1 MVDLPPDPG
10 HESETALSIVNTN
23 RRLARP
29 LQPRSGG
36 VTERIFCLALIF
48 AATGCRNSG
57 PPAPREITPI
67 PEKVAQVTRPAP
79 VIIYLIDTL
88 RFDRVGAY
96 GHAGGLTPNMD
107 ALARESVLFEQA
119 YATAPWTLPSV
130 VSIYTSTFP
139 TEHGVTHMKFKL
151 DPASRPL
158 GVLLAERGYVNTSF
172 VANAKAKYAVA
183 PAWGYQAFNICKQI
197 FDFNAVGA
205 WIDQH
210 RASRLHLYLHT
221 TEPHLPFVAPLEFVQ
236 RYASI
241 TEERRA
247 AVNEAFQN
255 YVDNRWHGGKDKD
268 GKPKD
273 WQKDYAEIELAAMN
287 RLAGLAYDVRTL
299 YDLHVAW
306 SDEHLGR
313 TIADLRQRGLWDDCL
328 FVLVSDHG
336 EELGDHGG
344 WLHCVSVY
352 EELIRVPFM
361 IKFPRG
367 EYGGTRVPEPI
378 SLIDLAPTILD
389 YLGAPDDAAGFRG
402 KSLLPR
408 LKAPATAPAA
418 TEPMALAIRNST
430 PKDDHLHNKR
440 RGLTNLAVR
449 AGTWKGIWNVEMN
462 TFELYDLASDPGEQ
476 RNVSAEQPEVRERLE
491 KFAHAWMRNEKKRA
505 VAHVSGPLDAETL
518 RNMKDLGYMGDE
530 ELDHEEPRR

>member
-1 MVDLPPDPG
+1 MTELNVIGKNCGFDRPIRIRRGRATL
-10 HESETALSIVNTN
+10 HVSCIAFFIV
-23 RRLARP
+23 
-29 LQPRSGG
+29 S
-36 VTERIFCLALIF
+36 C
-48 AATGCRNSG
+48 GCRNST
-57 PPAPREITPI
+57 PPGPREVKPV
-67 PEKVAQVTRPAP
+67 PAKVAQVARPAP

-96 GHAGGLTPNMD
+96 GHAGGLTPHMD
-107 ALARESVLFEQA
+107 DLALESVLFEQA
-119 YATAPWTLPSV
+119 YVTAPWTLPSV

-139 TEHGVTHMKFKL
+139 TEHGVTHMKYKL
-151 DPASRPL
+151 DPATRPL
-158 GVLLAERGYVNTSF
+158 GVLLAERGYVNNSF
-172 VANAKAKYAVA
+172 VANAKSKYAVG

-197 FDFNAVGA
+197 FDFDAVGA

-210 RASRLHLYLHT
+210 RSGRMHLYLHT
-221 TEPHLPFVAPLEFVQ
+221 TEPHLPFVAPIEFVQ
-236 RYASI
+236 RYAPI

-255 YVDNRWHGGKDKD
+255 YVDNRWHGGKDKE
-268 GKPKD
+268 GKPRD

-287 RLAGLAYDVRTL
+287 RLAALADDVRALYDV
-299 YDLHVAW
+299 HVAW
-306 SDEHLGR
+306 SDANLGR
-313 TIADLRQRGLWDDCL
+313 TIADLRQRGLWEDCL
-328 FVLVSDHG
+328 FVLLADHG

-361 IKFPRG
+361 IKFPRA
-367 EYGGTRVPEPI
+367 EFGGTRVPEPI

-408 LKAPATAPAA
+408 LKNPAA
-418 TEPMALAIRNST
+418 SQAAPEPMALAIRNST

-449 AGTWKGIWNVEMN
+449 EGTWKGVWNVELN
-462 TFELYDLASDPGEQ
+462 TFELYDLSSDPGEQ
-476 RNVSAEQPEVRERLE
+476 RNVSAEKPEVRDRLE
-491 KFAHAWMRNEKKRA
+491 KFARTWMRNEKKRA
-505 VAHVSGPLDAETL
+505 VAHVGGPLDAETL

-530 ELDHEEPRR
+530 ELDHEEPKR